1 VCVCLPIVLFTRVPS
16 RRLPPPASTINSL
29 NLDLAKWI
37 NGWMDEYGKDE
48 FSERK
53 GDVFAR
59 PVLMKQ
65 SAPFAGGTDFGGG
78 RVRVLTSSHTQII
91 F

>member
-1 VCVCLPIVLFTRVPS
+1 MCLPIVLFTRVPS
-16 RRLPPPASTINSL
+16 RRLPPPTITTNSL

-37 NGWMDEYGKDE
+37 NRWMDEYRKDG

-65 SAPFAGGTDFGGG
+65 VHLSLVEPIFGGG
-78 RVRVLTSSHTQII
+78 RVRVLTSSLTQII